1 MELYKIESG
10 IFKLDGGAMFG
21 VVPKVLWNKIYPAD
35 ENNQCT
41 WSMRCLLIV
50 DEDRRILIDSG
61 VGDKQDEKFRRN
73 FGLIGQSHLIEEI
86 NKAGFGAEDITDVIH
101 THLHFDHCGG
111 TIKYDQG
118 KNLVP
123 TFPNATLWVGKR
135 HWEEATNPNPRER
148 ASFLKENI
156 LPMKESGKLKLI
168 EQEGEILPNIEIRIF
183 NGHTK
188 GQVVPIINFN
198 GRKLVYSGDLFP
210 SSAHVYEPY
219 IMAYDMCARETLA
232 DKERF
237 FKEAIANDYTLFFE
251 HDYYNECA
259 TIYKTEKGHRIKE
272 TFTLEQFIAGK

>member
-1 MELYKIESG
+1 MKLYKIETG

-50 DEDRRILIDSG
+50 DGDRKILIDSG
-61 VGDKQDEKFRRN
+61 VGDKQNEKFRRN
-73 FGLIGQSHLIEEI
+73 FGLIGKTHLLEEI
-86 NKAGFGAEDITDVIH
+86 NKAGYSAEEITDVIH

-111 TIKYDQG
+111 TIMYDVDG
-118 KNLVP
+118 NLVP

-156 LPMKESGKLKLI
+156 MPMQESGKLKLI
-168 EQEGEILPNIEIRIF
+168 ENEGEILPNIDIRIF
-183 NGHTK
+183 DGHTA

-198 GRKLVYSGDLFP
+198 GRKFVFCGDLFP
-210 SSAHVYEPY
+210 SSEHIYEPY
-219 IMAYDMCARETLA
+219 IMAYDMCARQTLA

-237 FKEAIANDYTLFFE
+237 FKEALENDFTLFFE
-251 HDYYNECA
+251 HDYYTECA
-259 TIYKTEKGHRIKE
+259 TIYKTDKGHKVKE
-272 TFTLEQFIAGK
+272 KFPLRKFLTH